1 MPFTCEVP
9 SYVVDLALPEA
20 ERWAETI
27 AAEKDNARRLIDRA
41 AADLERVPRVAR
53 WSFGQLYRVF
63 GGLYQGEIAAWAEAL
78 GVSVGTATMLNCLY
92 ELSHLPQPK
101 WLGCT
106 AGIRWIEG
114 HGMVHVRTLD
124 WPIPGM
130 GEATRLFRFRRSHSG
145 GGLRGQREFV
155 SIAMPGQVGMLSGM
169 LPGAYSVTINWAPPA
184 ALPTFDFGPG
194 FLLRDVFE
202 TCDTYAAAVE
212 RLSKERLSTSV
223 FFTVCGAKQGEACVI
238 ERTQAGAAVRPF
250 VAPALV
256 QANHHV
262 APTFARNNEA
272 IREVPP
278 EEEVFSID
286 GSTKRVSILH
296 DGLAALPAACPLD
309 SAAGPLDIPTVLN
322 SQTCQKM
329 VFCPAS
335 GKFQI
340 WRLVEG

>member
-1 MPFTCEVP
+1 MFTSETP
-9 SYVVDLALPEA
+9 SYVIDLDQPEA
-20 ERWAETI
+20 DRWAETI
-27 AAEKDNARRLIDRA
+27 AAEKENARKLIDRA

-53 WSFGQLYRVF
+53 WSFGQLYRMF

-92 ELSHLPQPK
+92 ELSHLPQPR

-124 WPIPGM
+124 WPIDGM
-130 GEATRLFRFRRSHSG
+130 GEATRLFRFRKG
-145 GGLRGQREFV
+145 EREFL

-169 LPGAYSVTINWAPPA
+169 LPRGYSVTINWAPPA
-184 ALPTFDFGPG
+184 ALPNFEFGPG

-202 TCDTYAAAVE
+202 TCNTFAEAVE
-212 RLSKERLSTSV
+212 RLEKTPLSTSV
-223 FFTVCGAKQGEACVI
+223 FYTVCGVEKGQACVI
-238 ERTQAGAAVRPF
+238 ERTQAGAAVRLFTGQP
-250 VAPALV
+250 LV
-256 QANHHV
+256 QANHHI
-262 APTFARNNEA
+262 APTFARNNEV

-286 GSTKRVSILH
+286 GSTKRVNIMQE
-296 DGLAALPAACPLD
+296 GLAALPAACSLESASAPLD
-309 SAAGPLDIPTVLN
+309 VPTVFN

-329 VFCPAS
+329 VFCPAT
-335 GKFQI
+335 GEFKL
-340 WRLVEG
+340 WRLVAG

>member
-1 MPFTCEVP
+1 MFTSETP
-9 SYVVDLALPEA
+9 SYIIDLDRPEA
-20 ERWAETI
+20 DRWAETI
-27 AAEKDNARRLIDRA
+27 AAEKENARKLIDRA

-53 WSFGQLYRVF
+53 WSFGQLYRMF
-63 GGLYQGEIAAWAEAL
+63 GGLYQGEISAWAEAL

-124 WPIPGM
+124 WPIDGM
-130 GEATRLFRFRRSHSG
+130 GEATRLFRFRRG
-145 GGLRGQREFV
+145 EREFI

-184 ALPTFDFGPG
+184 ALPNFEFGPG

-202 TCDTYAAAVE
+202 TCDTFGAAVE
-212 RLSKERLSTSV
+212 RLEKTPLSTSV
-223 FFTVCGAKQGEACVI
+223 FFTVCGAEKGQACVI
-238 ERTQAGAAVRPF
+238 ERTQSGAAVRPF
-250 VAPALV
+250 TGRPLV
-256 QANHHV
+256 QANHHI

-286 GSTKRVSILH
+286 GSTKRVNIMQE
-296 DGLAALPAACPLD
+296 GLASLPAACSLESATAPLD
-309 SAAGPLDIPTVLN
+309 VPTVLN

-335 GKFQI
+335 GQFKL
-340 WRLVEG
+340 WRLMGD

>member
-1 MPFTCEVP
+1 MFTSQTPE
-9 SYVVDLALPEA
+9 YIVDLDRTEA
-20 ERWAETI
+20 DRWVETI
-27 AAEKDNARRLIDRA
+27 AAEKENARRLIDRA
-41 AADLERVPRVAR
+41 AADLERVPRAAR
-53 WSFGQLYRVF
+53 WSFGQLYRMF

-78 GVSVGTATMLNCLY
+78 GVSAGTATMLNCLY

-124 WPIPGM
+124 WPIEGM
-130 GEATRLFRFRRSHSG
+130 GEATRLFRFRRSRSG
-145 GGLRGQREFV
+145 GGPREFI

-184 ALPTFDFGPG
+184 ALPNFEFGPG
-194 FLLRDVFE
+194 FLLRHVFE
-202 TCDTYAAAVE
+202 TCDTYAAAAQAL
-212 RLSKERLSTSV
+212 RDTRLSTSV
-223 FFTVCGAKQGEACVI
+223 FFTICGSEKNQACVI
-238 ERTQAGAAVRPF
+238 ERTQGGAAVRPF
-250 VAPALV
+250 TGTALV
-256 QANHHV
+256 QANHHI

-286 GSTKRVSILH
+286 GSTKRVNILQ
-296 DGLAALPAACPLD
+296 DGLANLPSSCTLEGAAAPLE
-309 SAAGPLDIPTVLN
+309 IPTVLN

-335 GKFQI
+335 GEFKL
-340 WRLVEG
+340 WRLIS

>member
-1 MPFTCEVP
+1 MPFTCDTT
-9 SYVVDLALPEA
+9 SYVVDLERPEA
-20 ERWAETI
+20 GRWAEVI
-27 AAEKDNARRLIDRA
+27 AAEKENARRLIDRA
-41 AADLERVPRVAR
+41 AADLERVPRTAR
-53 WSFGQLYRVF
+53 WTFGQLYRMF
-63 GGLYQGEIAAWAEAL
+63 GGLYQGEIAAWAEGL

-106 AGIRWIEG
+106 AGVRWIEG

-124 WPIPGM
+124 WPIDGM
-130 GEATRLFRFRRSHSG
+130 GEATRLFRFK
-145 GGLRGQREFV
+145 RGKREFI

-212 RLSKERLSTSV
+212 RLTKEQLSTSV
-223 FFTVCGAKQGEACVI
+223 FYTICGAARNQACVI
-238 ERTQAGAAVRPF
+238 ERTQQGAAVRPF
-250 VAPALV
+250 TGTTLV
-256 QANHHV
+256 QANHHI
-262 APTFARNNEA
+262 APTFAQNNEA
-272 IREVPP
+272 IRKVPP

-286 GSTKRVSILH
+286 GSSKRVRIMQ
-296 DGLAALPAACPLD
+296 DGLAALPTTCSLEAMAA
-309 SAAGPLDIPTVLN
+309 PLDIPTVLN

-335 GKFQI
+335 GEFKI
-340 WRLVEG
+340 WRLVNG